1 MLKGGKIQLSRECFV
16 IIQLFWGTLN
26 FRSFSHSSQ
35 NANISFNRLK
45 SQFFDFLILVSL
57 RTFRG
62 MVYLFWSTP
71 SGSSP
76 HRARPRPPF
85 PPRLEAGRAAAGLG
99 AGWGRAD
106 QNNLQL
112 HHVNRFIA
120 KCSINWSAT
129 INKLYVCRYLISTP
143 IQKKRVKQTVNIS
156 NSEMQ

>member
-1 MLKGGKIQLSRECFV
+1 MQISRECF
-16 IIQLFWGTLN
+16 IIIYVLVLGHPN

-35 NANISFNRLK
+35 NANVSFNRQVEK
-45 SQFFDFLILVSL
+45 SVFRFPNFSFSENFQRNGLFILVNSL
-57 RTFRG
+57 GILTA
-62 MVYLFWSTP
+62 
-71 SGSSP
+71 P
-76 HRARPRPPF
+76 HRTAPGPATLPS
-85 PPRLEAGRAAAGLG
+85 AAGGG
-99 AGWGRAD
+99 AGCGGAGGGLGRAD

-143 IQKKRVKQTVNIS
+143 IQKKQVKQTVNIS